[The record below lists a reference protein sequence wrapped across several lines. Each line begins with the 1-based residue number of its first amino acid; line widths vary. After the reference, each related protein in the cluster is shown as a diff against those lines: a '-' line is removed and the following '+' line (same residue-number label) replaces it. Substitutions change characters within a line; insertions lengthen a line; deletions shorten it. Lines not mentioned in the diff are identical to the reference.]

1 MRALAPLVAAFGEAR
16 PGWRRHVSAV
26 TRGGRQMAER
36 LFDDCSRG
44 PAPIGL
50 WPGRAVARVAPRL
63 LVLEY
68 LELWPAWIAAVAR
81 MGGRIAVVDGRITR
95 RSLRIRPLLR
105 AAAAR
110 LDVFCARTAADA
122 AAAEALG
129 VPRDRIRVCGNGKY
143 DGVPLDPPAPTAELR
158 RAIGP
163 RDVVVGSL
171 HPDEEGAALG
181 ALAHSGSRVLIAP
194 RYPRRAAAI
203 ERRARDLGVEV
214 ARRSVGAAGAQWAI
228 LDTIGELAAAYALA
242 PVAIVGGT
250 FGRRDGQTLVE
261 PAAHGVPVI
270 HGPRVGNVAVEAEA
284 LAGRGGWPVD
294 DWRAACAMVAARRV
308 DPGPDPRPALAGL
321 TGATGRNLDALLSI
335 LDSSKD
341 LGAE

>member
-1 MRALAPLVAAFGEAR
+1 MRALAPLVTAFGEAR
-16 PGWRRHVSAV
+16 PDWRRHVSAV
-26 TRGGRQMAER
+26 TRGGQQMAAQ
-36 LFDDCSRG
+36 LFEGCSRG

-68 LELWPAWIAAVAR
+68 LELWPAWIAAVTRA
-81 MGGRIAVVDGRITR
+81 GGRVAVVDGRITR

-105 AAAAR
+105 RAAAR
-110 LDVFCARTAADA
+110 LDLFCARTEADA

-129 VPRDRIRVCGNGKY
+129 VAPGRIRVTGNGKY
-143 DGVPLDPPAPTAELR
+143 DGVPLAPPVPSAALR
-158 RAIGP
+158 AAVGP
-163 RDVVVGSL
+163 RDVVIGSL
-171 HPDEEGAALG
+171 HPDEEGDALT
-181 ALAHSGSRVLIAP
+181 ALASSGLRALIAP

-203 ERRARDLGVEV
+203 ERRARRLGVAV
-214 ARRSVGAAGAQWAI
+214 GRRSVGAADARWAV

-250 FGRRDGQTLVE
+250 FGRRGGQTLIE

-270 HGPRVGNVAVEAEA
+270 HGPQIGNVAVEAEA
-284 LAGRGGWPVD
+284 LAERGAWRVG
-294 DWRAACAMVAARRV
+294 DWRQACVMASDRRL
-308 DPGPDPRPALAGL
+308 DPGPDPRPALARL
-321 TGATGRNLDALLSI
+321 TGATGRNLDALLCI

-341 LGAE
+341 QGAE